1 MRTPKKLV
9 RNKLFSSGRPTKI
22 GAQRSS
28 RQILLGA
35 RRDGT
40 NGTANRDYAKFM
52 ICNHINI
59 VLALELRVE
68 SISEVYC
75 GAPKAW
81 EPVFN
86 GSVSLALP
94 SEVLLASQEPCI
106 LTSIQ
111 AFATTP
117 IAMDIHFDAFMK
129 GLYHWNDP

>member
-1 MRTPKKLV
+1 M
-9 RNKLFSSGRPTKI
+9 GRPLKLRLN
-22 GAQRSS
+22 APP

-35 RRDGT
+35 RRDNT

-75 GAPKAW
+75 GAPNAW

-94 SEVLLASQEPCI
+94 SEVFC
-106 LTSIQ
+106 
-111 AFATTP
+111 
-117 IAMDIHFDAFMK
+117 
-129 GLYHWNDP
+129 